1 MEPDDQSG
9 HSVILVP
16 APSARAG
23 PKVLGARTTDSV
35 GREGLPPTSSGR
47 SRTDLLTGRRALSSV
62 NGVAKLLA
70 CLDRTQRRHPVLGL
84 PFAVV
89 YKFFDDQGNYLGAI
103 LTYYAFVAIFPLLL
117 IATSV
122 LGFVL
127 HGNPTL
133 QRELLDSGLSQF
145 PIVGEQLGRPG
156 QLQGSTAAITV
167 GALTA
172 LYGATGMAQASQN
185 MMQVIWSVPRNS
197 RPNPFVSRMRSLLLV
212 LVAGAAFF
220 CIAAVGAFAAHHRV
234 LDDDMHV
241 VGPLLVDIA
250 SVLLTAGVFLV
261 LFRLTAAH
269 HHTLREASPG
279 ALTVGVLWQL
289 LQVAGAAYVQHVIA
303 KANNMNKTFA
313 LVLGLVAVLYIASVM
328 AVLAA
333 EINVVLAK
341 RLFPRALLT
350 PFTDDVN
357 LTEGDRRAYVDY
369 AKAQRYKGF
378 EHIEAGFTDEHR
390 QEQPPPGRAQ
400 VDMEKPT
407 ASPDSGSDP

>member
-1 MEPDDQSG
+1 MS
-9 HSVILVP
+9 SVI
-16 APSARAG
+16 
-23 PKVLGARTTDSV
+23 D
-35 GREGLPPTSSGR
+35 
-47 SRTDLLTGRRALSSV
+47 
-62 NGVAKLLA
+62 VAKLLA
-70 CLDRTQRRHPVLGL
+70 CLDRAQRRHPVLGL

-127 HGNPTL
+127 HGNPAL
-133 QRELLDSGLSQF
+133 QRELLDSGLRQF
-145 PIVGEQLGRPG
+145 PIVGEQLGQPG
-156 QLQGSTAAITV
+156 QLQGSTAAITI
-167 GALTA
+167 GTLAA

-185 MMQVIWSVPRNS
+185 VMQLIWSMPRNS
-197 RPNPFVSRMRSLLLV
+197 RPNPFVSRLRSLLLV

-220 CIAAVGAFAAHHRV
+220 CIAAVGAFATHHRV
-234 LDDDMHV
+234 LGDDMHV
-241 VGPLLVDIA
+241 VGRLLVDIA
-250 SVLLTAGVFLV
+250 SVLLTAGVFIL

-269 HHTLREASPG
+269 HHTLREAAPG
-279 ALTVGVLWQL
+279 ALTVGVLWQV
-289 LQVAGAAYVQHVIA
+289 LQVAGAAYVQHIIA

-350 PFTDDVN
+350 PFTDDVD
-357 LTEGDRRAYVDY
+357 LTPGDKRAYIAY
-369 AKAQRYKGF
+369 AKAQRFKGF
-378 EHIEAGFTDEHR
+378 EHIEASFTDEHP
-390 QEQPPPGRAQ
+390 QEQSLSGQAQ
-400 VDMEKPT
+400 HDVEKPT
-407 ASPDSGSDP
+407 ASPDSGSDS